1 MRFGNKNMLTRSVL
15 HELLKLKLRVFA
27 RDYKVAMITFI
38 LFFLIST
45 ITDYYYCYYYYC
57 FFQ

>member
-27 RDYKVAMITFI
+27 RDY
-38 LFFLIST
+38 
-45 ITDYYYCYYYYC
+45 
-57 FFQ
+57 